1 MGNCFYYIPE
11 SDQFINRFGII
22 HIPES
27 VQFIDKFDTMY
38 PNLAWPSRL
47 RRGQA
52 GWQRTST
59 CNVKSYPSSSADTF
73 RRSDLVH
80 VYFFVIGARG
90 RETCAQV
97 HNTAVQDNGT

>member
-1 MGNCFYYIPE
+1 
-11 SDQFINRFGII
+11 
-22 HIPES
+22 
-27 VQFIDKFDTMY
+27 MY

-52 GWQRTST
+52 GWQGTST
-59 CNVKSYPSSSADTF
+59 CNVKSYPSSSTDTF

-90 RETCAQV
+90 CETCAQSAQV
-97 HNTAVQDNGT
+97 HKPYVTPSYVLYHWIL